1 VEQLSNAIEELQSAN
16 AHLSADNQFLQERMQ
31 QLETENSALAG
42 HSNQQ
47 QRIQVLARYRQE
59 RDNALQELAK
69 LQAKL
74 EKKPSAR

>member
-1 VEQLSNAIEELQSAN
+1 VEQLSNAIEELQTAN

>member
-1 VEQLSNAIEELQSAN
+1 MEQLSNAIEELQSAN

>member
-1 VEQLSNAIEELQSAN
+1 MEQLSNAIEELQTAN